1 MLAFISHSLCVL
13 RVCVSMQVG
22 FFGIL
27 SGNIFWEIIRANNYL
42 EFQGKWT
49 QIRGIGFLLIPGAI
63 NSDQVRLILK
73 PFWIVGENV
82 TFLFSLFGETSSN
95 FFSKKIKSNRGFAEE
110 GSSFIRSIRRND
122 VNIIFFSIFRFIH
135 VFKVVEVLKTRLG
148 CGARF
153 LV

>member
-1 MLAFISHSLCVL
+1 MLAFISHSLCEL

-95 FFSKKIKSNRGFAEE
+95 FFRKKSSRIVVLLKRVLPSSGGYE
-110 GSSFIRSIRRND
+110 GMMW
-122 VNIIFFSIFRFIH
+122 IFFFSLFFVLFMFLKWLRFWRQDL
-135 VFKVVEVLKTRLG
+135 VVEL
-148 CGARF
+148 AF
-153 LV
+153 